1 MKDIEDHVVA
11 TVATQ
16 WRQLG
21 NQLNV
26 NQNSLDVL
34 QHDYPNNCKECC
46 SRMLADW
53 LDQNTHENTTWEI
66 LIDAIHRLP
75 TGMFYQATI
84 IITQLARHRQQK
96 CNLTYLMPYVAS

>member
-1 MKDIEDHVVA
+1 MILATLLGKEKPQMKDIEDHVVA
-11 TVATQ
+11 AVATQ

-21 NQLNV
+21 NQLKV
-26 NQNSLDVL
+26 NQNSLDIL

-75 TGMFYQATI
+75 TGMFYQA
-84 IITQLARHRQQK
+84 Q
-96 CNLTYLMPYVAS
+96 